1 VRTAAFDKQAI
12 IDAANAAIKV
22 LQTDLD
28 DHSIRTKAYIA
39 KHREDWLKVNRP
51 ALREARDKLTAALK
65 TGKVIRA
72 SDVRP
77 TGKRLD
83 DLFYSNPADYML
95 DHQVRKPNYGS
106 RKEIQ
111 ATIDSY
117 RGVVNLLEAFSGDSI
132 SFNQLSVM
140 GIKRVAALFEAA
152 AKNREQSA

>member
-1 VRTAAFDKQAI
+1 MRTAAFDKKAI
-12 IDAANAAIKV
+12 IDAANDAITV
-22 LQTDLD
+22 LQADLD
-28 DHSIRTKAYIA
+28 DHSTRIKAYIT
-39 KHREDWLKVNRP
+39 KHRDDWLKNSRP
-51 ALREARDKLTAALK
+51 ALRQARDKLTAALK

-83 DLFYSNPADYML
+83 DLFYYTPADYML
-95 DHQVRKPNYGS
+95 DHNVRKPNNGS

-111 ATIDSY
+111 ALIDSY

-132 SFNQLSVM
+132 SFNQLSAM
-140 GIKRVAALFEAA
+140 GIKRVAALFESA